1 MRGRRLPSRLPRTQ
15 PVRFAELDEGAR
27 ERKRTRAEIIREA
40 VEIYLREWADY
51 AISLEPL
58 RDPNRPLWSLR
69 VGDYHVIYAFSD
81 SELWVL
87 VVRPGSRGG
96 VYREL

>member
-1 MRGRRLPSRLPRTQ
+1 MAEPVWEVRYKGSVAADVRRLDASLRRRIRAAIEERLAADPR
-15 PVRFAELDEGAR
+15 RGKRLSDRCER
-27 ERKRTRAEIIREA
+27 ETG
-40 VEIYLREWADY
+40 
-51 AISLEPL
+51 
-58 RDPNRPLWSLR
+58 RPLWSLR